1 MLRLSLLSIA
11 VTACA
16 STPAPP
22 PAEPAPAT
30 TRTVTATRYVLPND
44 PKNPGPAL
52 LSGKTA
58 IPPDEATIQAAS
70 AEYARLMSSWK
81 VCIAESG
88 DVSSVDKIQGSG
100 FPDWDAAVRHELTLW
115 KYERPQIDGQPR
127 AVCKG
132 VTFVY
137 PLPASH

>member
-1 MLRLSLLSIA
+1 MLRLSLLSLA
-11 VTACA
+11 LAACA
-16 STPAPP
+16 PTPPP
-22 PAEPAPAT
+22 PAEPTPP
-30 TRTVTATRYVLPND
+30 TRAVTATRYNIPND
-44 PKNPGPAL
+44 PRNPGPAL

-58 IPPDEATIQAAS
+58 IAPDEATIAAAS
-70 AEYARLMSSWK
+70 VEYARLMSSWK

-115 KYERPQIDGQPR
+115 KYEPPQIDGQPR